1 MGLSFPDLSFI
12 PQGAPMSG
20 TVRTKE
26 KCPFGCRFEF
36 DRNFGFF
43 CLGHKTF
50 PRRVYLDISWKGH
63 RIKVYSDKDGM
74 VLDSYQRAVRIQS
87 LIDEEIREGSFDP
100 TKYIR
105 QEQEKFWIRNLLD
118 RFQSSRIGDLAPSY
132 RKDYRRMARVAAEF
146 FGVKDVRELRKV
158 DLVDYKNWLEGGQ
171 RGDMTCTGAKDGP
184 NPFMGVSG
192 STPGPRCGINSRSNS
207 RYEAGGGPAPPIQL
221 SPKTVKNYLDHFK
234 VFLRWCRS
242 DLEIINQIPTFPHVE
257 LSPMPFRWLSQE
269 DQVAIFDKIPEADRP
284 IIHFLALHGCRPGEV
299 RALRIQDVNL
309 GAGTVSIC
317 STFSGRVFRE
327 KRKGRGSKAYTLP
340 IHSEMWAFVKH
351 RAGQAMPGAYL
362 FINARNGGP
371 YTENKL
377 RRVWDAARKASGLDS
392 TLRLYD
398 ATRHSCASQLR
409 AAGVGIEAIRDHLG
423 HSDIRTTLKYAH
435 GTFGGMR
442 ANLEKL
448 SMRKIIPIT
457 VSAEQKSEVIKR

>member
-1 MGLSFPDLSFI
+1 
-12 PQGAPMSG
+12 MSG

-50 PRRVYLDISWKGH
+50 PRRVYLDISWKGR

-74 VLDSYQRAVRIQS
+74 VLDSYQRAVRVQS
-87 LIDEEIREGSFDP
+87 LVDEEIREGSFDP

-132 RKDYRRMARVAAEF
+132 RKDYRRMVRVAAEF

-158 DLVDYKNWLEGGQ
+158 DLVEYKTHLQEPPGTAGSSREA
-171 RGDMTCTGAKDGP
+171 RGLG
-184 NPFMGVSG
+184 
-192 STPGPRCGINSRSNS
+192 
-207 RYEAGGGPAPPIQL
+207 
-221 SPKTVKNYLDHFK
+221 PKTVKNYLDHFK

-242 DLEIINQIPTFPHVE
+242 DLEIINQIPAFPHVE
-257 LSPMPFRWLSQE
+257 LSPRPFRWLAQE
-269 DQVAIFDKIPEADRP
+269 DQVEIFDKIPEADRP
-284 IIHFLALHGCRPGEV
+284 IIHFLALHGCRPGEA
-299 RALRIQDVNL
+299 RALRIQDLNL
-309 GAGTVSIC
+309 GAGIITIC

-327 KRKGRGSKAYTLP
+327 KRKGRGSKPYTMP
-340 IHSEMWAFVKH
+340 IHPEMMDFVAR
-351 RAGQAMPGAYL
+351 RAGQALPGAYL
-362 FINARNGGP
+362 FINPRNGGP

-377 RRVWDAARKASGLDS
+377 RRVWDAARKAAGLDS
-392 TLRLYD
+392 SLRLYD

-435 GTFGGMR
+435 GTLGGMR
-442 ANLEKL
+442 TNLEKL
-448 SMRKIIPIT
+448 SMKKVIPIPESSIEK
-457 VSAEQKSEVIKR
+457 SALDRPQGRI